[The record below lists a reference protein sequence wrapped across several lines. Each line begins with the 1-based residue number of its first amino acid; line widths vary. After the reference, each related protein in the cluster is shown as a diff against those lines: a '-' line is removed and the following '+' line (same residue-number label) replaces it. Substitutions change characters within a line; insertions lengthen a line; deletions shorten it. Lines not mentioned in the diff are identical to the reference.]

1 MKHIDDDFCDCRR
14 CRAYGAAVDRIID
27 RVLPTRVD
35 PCVLAEAA
43 LEITI
48 AAFLEMP
55 PSLRQRALD
64 LMVETITEEVMGER
78 SH

>member
-1 MKHIDDDFCDCRR
+1 
-14 CRAYGAAVDRIID
+14 
-27 RVLPTRVD
+27 
-35 PCVLAEAA
+35 VLAEAA